1 MDNVIMMMVAG
12 FVFLLIV
19 IAFPIRRYVRPR
31 HATRKTKFT
40 VNSSYADNHFN
51 KDKKIENV
59 YLFKEKEIVDTEFEP
74 PLLDDSM
81 GEAEKE
87 TLVLKQTTRSKTDIL
102 PGRTD
107 NAELIIVL
115 YVIAES
121 KQGFD
126 GVDVLTVLEELGLK
140 YGEMKI
146 FHHYGVGELKVKKA
160 IFSVANVV
168 EPGIFPLRQIE
179 QFTTRGLAFFMRLPG
194 PFGGRVAFEL
204 MLNTTHRVAEILN
217 GYLED
222 EKHQLLTP
230 EVVNTLRERIAQFE
244 KR

>member
-31 HATRKTKFT
+31 HATRKTKST
-40 VNSSYADNHFN
+40 VNSSYADNHLN
-51 KDKKIENV
+51 KDKKVRNT
-59 YLFKEKEIVDTEFEP
+59 YMFKEKEVVDTEFIP
-74 PLLDDSM
+74 PLLDDSI
-81 GEAEKE
+81 EITEE
-87 TLVLKQTTRSKTDIL
+87 TFAPLEEPISPRPNTPPK
-102 PGRTD
+102 RTD

-115 YVIAES
+115 YVLAED
-121 KQGFD
+121 KQGFA

-160 IFSVANVV
+160 VFSVANVV

-179 QFTTRGLAFFMRLPG
+179 EFTTRGLAFFMRLPG

-204 MLNTTHRVAEILN
+204 MLNTTYRVAEVLN
-217 GYLED
+217 GHLED
-222 EKHQLLTP
+222 ERYQSLTP
-230 EVVNTLRERIAQFE
+230 EIVNKLRERIAQFE